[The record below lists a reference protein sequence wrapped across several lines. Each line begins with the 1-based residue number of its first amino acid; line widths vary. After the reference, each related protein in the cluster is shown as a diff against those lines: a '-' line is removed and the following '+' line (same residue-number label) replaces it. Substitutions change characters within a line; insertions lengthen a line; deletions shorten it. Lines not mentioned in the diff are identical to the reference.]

1 MELADDEAK
10 SHATMSSKF
19 ATITTQPFAH
29 PAPEPTSSHVLN
41 SDLPHDS
48 DFISHPTTSWTSNPR
63 AHARYLA
70 RRITSREGW
79 LGHYDF
85 RALCL
90 PRLFPWKPDSKLNG
104 GSAETPF
111 YGLHDE
117 LPLAVAA
124 ICGLQHALAM
134 LGGLITPPMIIAS
147 ALSLS
152 AETSAY
158 LISASLICSG
168 LVSAVQQS
176 AIPLPFLGGRQLG
189 TGLLS
194 VVGTSFTTLT
204 VTTSV
209 FKNLYADG
217 VCPTNPDGSRAPCP
231 DAYGYLL
238 GTAAVCALLEVALSF
253 LPPRVLK
260 RMFPPIITGTV
271 VAFIGI
277 SMIGETAIP
286 AFGGGSSCQG
296 TNQLC
301 MGTPSRSYIW
311 GDAHYL
317 GLGFLSFMTIVIVEI
332 FGSPAMR
339 NASIAIGLLFPL
351 VIAGPLGYMSAA
363 PIDAAKPITFLWV
376 ETFKLR
382 VYGPAVL
389 PLLAVYVSLMME
401 CIGDVTATSE
411 VSKVEVDG
419 LAYDRR
425 ISGGV
430 LVDGLAGVFSA
441 LFTVPPLSVF
451 AQNNGVIAITR
462 CANIQAG
469 RWCSFW
475 LVLFGII
482 GKLAGCV
489 RAIPQ
494 PVLGGVLLVLFGSI
508 AVSGVKVLQNVTFT
522 RRNRFILALSFGFG
536 FGTLLV
542 SDLFN
547 NLFTYKGNNKALVG
561 FLDSI
566 LIVISTP
573 FLISAVVGMIANLI
587 LPLDE
592 EDRRLRQV
600 VASPASHGESSTT
613 DEKLPA

>member
-1 MELADDEAK
+1 MEPTSPTDDDSK
-10 SHATMSSKF
+10 FYGTMSSKF
-19 ATITTQPFAH
+19 ATVTTQPFAH
-29 PAPEPTSSHVLN
+29 PAPEPSPPHHLTSDMPPS
-41 SDLPHDS
+41 S
-48 DFISHPTTSWTSNPR
+48 TSWTRNPR
-63 AHARYLA
+63 AHARQLCQKFGT
-70 RRITSREGW
+70 RQGW
-79 LGHYDF
+79 LGDYNF
-85 RALCL
+85 GALCL

-104 GSAETPF
+104 GAAESPF
-111 YGLHDE
+111 YGIHDD

-124 ICGLQHALAM
+124 IAGFQHSLAM

-147 ALSLS
+147 ALNLS
-152 AETSAY
+152 GETSAY
-158 LISASLICSG
+158 LISASLITSG
-168 LVSAVQQS
+168 LISAVQQS
-176 AIPLPFLGGRQLG
+176 AIPLPWLGGRQLG

-194 VVGTSFTTLT
+194 VVGTSFTTLS
-204 VTTSV
+204 VTTSI
-209 FKNLYADG
+209 FNNLYQEG
-217 VCPTNPDGSRAPCP
+217 VCPLNPDGSRAPCP

-253 LPPRVLK
+253 LPPRILK

-277 SMIGETAIP
+277 KLIGESAIP
-286 AFGGGSSCQG
+286 SFGGGSSCHG
-296 TNQLC
+296 TNTLC
-301 MGTPSRSYIW
+301 MGTDHRAYLW

-317 GLGFLSFMTIVIVEI
+317 GLGFLAFMTVVLVEI

-351 VIAGPLGYMSAA
+351 VIAGPLGYMSSA
-363 PIDAAKPITFLWV
+363 PIDSARPITFLWV

-389 PLLAVYVSLMME
+389 PLLAVYISLMME
-401 CIGDVTATSE
+401 CIGDITATSE
-411 VSKVEVDG
+411 VSRVEVDG

-451 AQNNGVIAITR
+451 AQNNGVIAITK

-475 LVLFGII
+475 LILFGII

-508 AVSGVKVLQNVTFT
+508 AVSGIKVLQNVIFT
-522 RRNRFILALSFGFG
+522 RRNRFILAISFGFG
-536 FGTLLV
+536 FGTLLAD
-542 SDLFN
+542 DLFS
-547 NLFTYKGNNKALVG
+547 NLFTYKGGNKALSG

-573 FLISAVVGMIANLI
+573 FLISALVGMIANAV
-587 LPLDE
+587 LPMDE
-592 EDRRLRQV
+592 EDRRIQRFGSN
-600 VASPASHGESSTT
+600 SPESQMQSST
-613 DEKLPA
+613 DEKMAA

>member
-1 MELADDEAK
+1 MTQPEQRKDVDIMTTK
-10 SHATMSSKF
+10 YQGTV
-19 ATITTQPFAH
+19 TTQPLGH
-29 PAPEPTSSHVLN
+29 
-41 SDLPHDS
+41 SDPSPQPLASQSP
-48 DFISHPTTSWTSNPR
+48 PQYATKKRMTLQAAREKLTT
-63 AHARYLA
+63 
-70 RRITSREGW
+70 REGW
-79 LGHYDF
+79 LGDYNF
-85 RALCL
+85 KALCL
-90 PRLFPWKPDSKLNG
+90 PRLFPWKPSSKLNAG
-104 GSAETPF
+104 ASETPF
-111 YGLHDE
+111 YGLYDD
-117 LPLAVAA
+117 LPIAVAA
-124 ICGLQHALAM
+124 ICGFQHALAM

-147 ALSLS
+147 SLQLS

-168 LVSAVQQS
+168 ILSAIQQS

-189 TGLLS
+189 SGLLS
-194 VVGTSFTTLT
+194 VVGTSFTTLS
-204 VTTSV
+204 VTTSI
-209 FKNLYADG
+209 FTNLYADG
-217 VCPTNPDGSRAPCP
+217 TCPSNPDGSRAACP

-238 GTAAVCALLEVALSF
+238 GTCAVCALLEIALSF
-253 LPPRVLK
+253 LPPRVLT

-277 SMIGETAIP
+277 KLIGESAIP
-286 AFGGGSSCQG
+286 SFGGGASCEG
-296 TNQLC
+296 TSALC
-301 MGTPSRSYIW
+301 MGTDHRAYIW

-317 GLGFLSFMTIVIVEI
+317 GLGFLSFMTVVVVEI

-339 NASIAIGLLFPL
+339 SSSIAIGLLFPL
-351 VIAGPLGYMSAA
+351 VVAGPLGYMSGA

-389 PLLAVYVSLMME
+389 PLLAVYISLMME
-401 CIGDVTATSE
+401 AIGDITATSE
-411 VSKVEVDG
+411 VSRVEVDG

-430 LVDGLAGVFSA
+430 LMDGLAGVFSA

-451 AQNNGVIAITR
+451 AQNNGVIAITK

-475 LVLFGII
+475 LILFGII

-494 PVLGGVLLVLFGSI
+494 PVLGGVLLVLFASI
-508 AVSGVKVLQNVTFT
+508 AVSGVKVLQKVVYT

-542 SDLFN
+542 DDLFEH
-547 NLFTYKGNNKALVG
+547 LFTYSGSNKALSG

-566 LIVISTP
+566 VIVISTP
-573 FLISAVVGMIANLI
+573 FLISAIVGMIANAI
-587 LPLDE
+587 LPMDA
-592 EDRRLRQV
+592 EDRELVRQRSQLLSHEQDRNSEEEKF
-600 VASPASHGESSTT
+600 AS
-613 DEKLPA
+613 

>member
-1 MELADDEAK
+1 MED
-10 SHATMSSKF
+10 SKEP

-29 PAPEPTSSHVLN
+29 PDPQASSSTSPY
-41 SDLPHDS
+41 DEMPR
-48 DFISHPTTSWTSNPR
+48 TSLNPR
-63 AHARYLA
+63 QRLRQTAQKYS
-70 RRITSREGW
+70 SREGW
-79 LGHYDF
+79 LGDCNF
-85 RALCL
+85 SSLCL
-90 PRLFPWKPDSKLNG
+90 PRLFPWKPSSRLNG
-104 GSAETPF
+104 GAAESPF
-111 YGLHDE
+111 YGVHDD
-117 LPLAVAA
+117 LPIAVAMV
-124 ICGLQHALAM
+124 CGLQHSLSM

-147 ALSLS
+147 SLNLSG
-152 AETSAY
+152 ETSAY
-158 LISASLICSG
+158 LISASLITSG
-168 LVSAVQQS
+168 LISAVQQS

-194 VVGTSFTTLT
+194 VVGTSFTTLS
-204 VTTSV
+204 VTTSI
-209 FKNLYADG
+209 FNNLYAQG
-217 VCPTNPDGSRAPCP
+217 ICPSNPDGSRAACP

-238 GTAAVCALLEVALSF
+238 GTAAVCALLEIALSF
-253 LPPRVLK
+253 LPPRILK

-277 SMIGETAIP
+277 KLIGESAIP
-286 AFGGGSSCQG
+286 SFGGGASCHG
-296 TNQLC
+296 TNTLC
-301 MGTPSRSYIW
+301 LGTDSRAYLW

-317 GLGFLSFMTIVIVEI
+317 GLGFLAFMTIVIVEI

-351 VIAGPLGYMSAA
+351 IIAGPLGYMSSA
-363 PIDAAKPITFLWV
+363 PIDSARPITFLWV

-389 PLLAVYVSLMME
+389 PLLAVYISLMME

-411 VSKVEVDG
+411 VSKVQVDG

-451 AQNNGVIAITR
+451 AQNNGVIAITK

-475 LVLFGII
+475 LILFGII

-508 AVSGVKVLQNVTFT
+508 AVSGLKVLQNVTFT
-522 RRNRFILALSFGFG
+522 RRNRFILAISFGFG
-536 FGTLLV
+536 FGTLLAD
-542 SDLFN
+542 DLFS
-547 NLFTYKGNNKALVG
+547 NLFTYKGGNKALTG
-561 FLDSI
+561 FLDSV

-573 FLISAVVGMIANLI
+573 FLISAIVGMIANAI

-592 EDRRLRQV
+592 EDRRLQSMER
-600 VASPASHGESSTT
+600 SPRES
-613 DEKLPA
+613 DEKLSA

>member
-1 MELADDEAK
+1 MDPADEHK
-10 SHATMSSKF
+10 IYGTMSSKH
-19 ATITTQPFAH
+19 ATVTTQPFAH
-29 PAPEPTSSHVLN
+29 PDPDPSFDQDVLGSASPGSPISS
-41 SDLPHDS
+41 
-48 DFISHPTTSWTSNPR
+48 SWPR
-63 AHARYLA
+63 FNLRSTM
-70 RRITSREGW
+70 RKFSTRQGW
-79 LGHYDF
+79 LGDYNVA
-85 RALCL
+85 ALCL
-90 PRLFPWKPDSKLNG
+90 PRLLPWKPDSKLNG
-104 GSAETPF
+104 GASESPF
-111 YGLHDE
+111 YGVHDD
-117 LPLAVAA
+117 LPNAVAA

-147 ALSLS
+147 SLNLSG
-152 AETSAY
+152 ETSAY
-158 LISASLICSG
+158 LISASLITSG
-168 LVSAVQQS
+168 IISAIQQS
-176 AIPLPFLGGRQLG
+176 AIPLPFFGGRQLG

-194 VVGTSFTTLT
+194 VVGTSFTTLS
-204 VTTSV
+204 VTTSI
-209 FKNLYADG
+209 FNNLYAEG
-217 VCPTNPDGSRAPCP
+217 ICPTNPDGSWGACP

-238 GTAAVCALLEVALSF
+238 GTCAVCALLEIALSF

-277 SMIGETAIP
+277 KLIGESAIP
-286 AFGGGSSCQG
+286 SFGGGSSCHG
-296 TNQLC
+296 STQLC
-301 MGTPSRSYIW
+301 MGTDHRAYPW

-317 GLGFLSFMTIVIVEI
+317 GLGFFAFMTVVLVEI

-351 VIAGPLGYMSAA
+351 VVAGPLGYMSAD
-363 PIDAAKPITFLWV
+363 PIRSAKPITFLWT

-382 VYGPAVL
+382 VYGPGVL
-389 PLLAVYVSLMME
+389 PLLAVYISLMME

-411 VSKVEVDG
+411 VSRVEVDG

-451 AQNNGVIAITR
+451 AQNNGVIAITK
-462 CANIQAG
+462 CANIKAG

-475 LVLFGII
+475 LILFGVI

-508 AVSGVKVLQNVTFT
+508 AVSGIKVLQNVTFT
-522 RRNRFILALSFGFG
+522 RRNRFILAISFGFG
-536 FGTLLV
+536 FGTLLAD
-542 SDLFN
+542 DLFS
-547 NLFTYKGNNKALVG
+547 NLFTYKGGNQALSG

-566 LIVISTP
+566 IIVISTP
-573 FLISAVVGMIANLI
+573 FLISAIIGMIANTI
-587 LPLDE
+587 LPMDE
-592 EDRRLRQV
+592 EDRLLQH
-600 VASPASHGESSTT
+600 AQSPSKQDHLTSSN
-613 DEKLPA
+613 EKLPA

>member
-1 MELADDEAK
+1 MNQAAEDDK
-10 SHATMSSKF
+10 LYGSMTSKHATV
-19 ATITTQPFAH
+19 TTQPFAQ
-29 PAPEPTSSHVLN
+29 PDPQRVATSHELTSGTRS
-41 SDLPHDS
+41 SDGPS
-48 DFISHPTTSWTSNPR
+48 SSWTRNPGSQ
-63 AHARYLA
+63 ARQVA
-70 RRITSREGW
+70 RKLSTRQGW
-79 LGHYDF
+79 LGDYHF
-85 RALCL
+85 GALCL
-90 PRLFPWKPDSKLNG
+90 PRLLPWKPESKLNG
-104 GSAETPF
+104 GAAESPF
-111 YGLHDE
+111 YGVHDD
-117 LPLAVAA
+117 LPIAVAM

-147 ALSLS
+147 SLNLSG
-152 AETSAY
+152 ETSAY
-158 LISASLICSG
+158 LISASLITSG
-168 LVSAVQQS
+168 ILSAVQQS

-194 VVGTSFTTLT
+194 VVGTSFTTLS
-204 VTTSV
+204 VTTSI
-209 FKNLYADG
+209 FTNLYAEG
-217 VCPTNPDGSRAPCP
+217 VCPLNADGSRGACP
-231 DAYGYLL
+231 EAYGYLL
-238 GTAAVCALLEVALSF
+238 GTAAVCALLEIALSF

-277 SMIGETAIP
+277 KLIGESAIP
-286 AFGGGSSCQG
+286 SFGGGASCHG
-296 TNQLC
+296 TTDLC
-301 MGTPSRSYIW
+301 LFPDNRAYVW

-317 GLGFLSFMTIVIVEI
+317 GLGFLAFMTVVFTEI

-351 VIAGPLGYMSAA
+351 IIAGPLGYMSSA
-363 PIDAAKPITFLWV
+363 PIDSARAITFLWV
-376 ETFKLR
+376 ETFPLR

-389 PLLAVYVSLMME
+389 PLLAVYISLMME

-411 VSKVEVDG
+411 VSRVEVDG

-451 AQNNGVIAITR
+451 AQNNGVIAITK

-475 LVLFGII
+475 LILFGII

-536 FGTLLV
+536 FGTLLAD
-542 SDLFN
+542 DLFS
-547 NLFTYKGNNKALVG
+547 NLFTYSGGNKALAG

-566 LIVISTP
+566 IIVISTP
-573 FLISAVVGMIANLI
+573 FLISAIVGMTANAV
-587 LPLDE
+587 LPMDE
-592 EDRRLRQV
+592 EDRQLQRERDAPQL
-600 VASPASHGESSTT
+600 HGQSSY
-613 DEKLPA
+613 DEKLSA

>member
-1 MELADDEAK
+1 MANADDDK
-10 SHATMSSKF
+10 FDGTMSSKL

-29 PAPEPTSSHVLN
+29 SQPQPSHELTHDADTSST
-41 SDLPHDS
+41 PA
-48 DFISHPTTSWTSNPR
+48 TSWTRNPR
-63 AHARYLA
+63 SHARHVA
-70 RRITSREGW
+70 RNLSTRQGW
-79 LGHYDF
+79 LGDYNF
-85 RALCL
+85 GALCL

-104 GSAETPF
+104 GAAESPF
-111 YGLHDE
+111 YGVHDD
-117 LPLAVAA
+117 LPIAVAA

-147 ALSLS
+147 SLNLSG
-152 AETSAY
+152 ETSAY
-158 LISASLICSG
+158 LISASLITSG
-168 LVSAVQQS
+168 IISAIQQS

-194 VVGTSFTTLT
+194 VVGTSFTTLS
-204 VTTSV
+204 VTTSI
-209 FKNLYADG
+209 FNNLYAEG
-217 VCPTNPDGSRAPCP
+217 VCPLNADGSRGACP

-238 GTAAVCALLEVALSF
+238 GTAAVCALLEIALSF
-253 LPPRVLK
+253 LPPRILK

-277 SMIGETAIP
+277 KLIGESAIP
-286 AFGGGSSCQG
+286 SFGGGSSCHG
-296 TNQLC
+296 TTQLC
-301 MGTPSRSYIW
+301 LGTDHRAYVW

-317 GLGFLSFMTIVIVEI
+317 GLGFLAFMTVVLTEI

-351 VIAGPLGYMSAA
+351 VIAGPLGYMSSE
-363 PIDAAKPITFLWV
+363 PIDSARPITFLWV

-389 PLLAVYVSLMME
+389 PLLAVYISLMME

-411 VSKVEVDG
+411 VSRVEVDG

-451 AQNNGVIAITR
+451 AQNNGVIAITK
-462 CANIQAG
+462 CANIHAG

-475 LVLFGII
+475 LILFGII

-522 RRNRFILALSFGFG
+522 RRNRFILAISFGFG
-536 FGTLLV
+536 FGTLLAD
-542 SDLFN
+542 DLFS
-547 NLFTYKGNNKALVG
+547 NLFTYKGGNKALTG

-566 LIVISTP
+566 IIVISTP
-573 FLISAVVGMIANLI
+573 FLISAITGMIANAV
-587 LPLDE
+587 LPMDE
-592 EDRRLRQV
+592 EDREVERLREMPRLHAG
-600 VASPASHGESSTT
+600 ASS
-613 DEKLPA
+613 DEKLSA

>member
-1 MELADDEAK
+1 MDASGTDPKGHDN
-10 SHATMSSKF
+10 MSSKL
-19 ATITTQPFAH
+19 ATITTQPFAQAEPQPYAGDAQH
-29 PAPEPTSSHVLN
+29 SPAPSGA
-41 SDLPHDS
+41 
-48 DFISHPTTSWTSNPR
+48 TTSWRRNPR
-63 AHARYLA
+63 EHLRSTV
-70 RRITSREGW
+70 RRFSTREGW
-79 LGHYDF
+79 LGDYQF
-85 RALCL
+85 GALCL
-90 PRLFPWKPDSKLNG
+90 PRLLPWKPDSKLNG
-104 GSAETPF
+104 GAAESPF
-111 YGLHDE
+111 YGVHDQ
-117 LPLAVAA
+117 LPIAVAA

-147 ALSLS
+147 SLSLS
-152 AETSAY
+152 GETSAY
-158 LISASLICSG
+158 LISASLITSG
-168 LVSAVQQS
+168 LISAVQQS

-194 VVGTSFTTLT
+194 VVGTSFTTLS
-204 VTTSV
+204 VTTSI
-209 FKNLYADG
+209 FTNLYAEG
-217 VCPTNPDGSRAPCP
+217 VCPSNPDGSRAACP

-238 GTAAVCALLEVALSF
+238 GTCAVCALLEIALSF

-277 SMIGETAIP
+277 KLIGESAIP
-286 AFGGGSSCQG
+286 SFGGGASCHG
-296 TNQLC
+296 TGQLC
-301 MGTPSRSYIW
+301 MGTDHRAYVW
-311 GDAHYL
+311 GDGHYL
-317 GLGFLSFMTIVIVEI
+317 GLGFLSFMTVVLVEI

-351 VIAGPLGYMSAA
+351 VVAGPLGYMSSQ
-363 PIDAAKPITFLWV
+363 PIDSARPITFLWV

-389 PLLAVYVSLMME
+389 PLLAVYISLMME

-411 VSKVEVDG
+411 VSRVEVDG

-451 AQNNGVIAITR
+451 AQNNGVIAITK

-475 LVLFGII
+475 LVLFGVI

-522 RRNRFILALSFGFG
+522 RRNRFILAISFGWG
-536 FGTLLV
+536 FGTLLAD
-542 SDLFN
+542 DLFA
-547 NLFTYKGNNKALVG
+547 NLFTYKGGNKALSG

-566 LIVISTP
+566 IIVISTP
-573 FLISAVVGMIANLI
+573 FLISAIVGMIANAV

-592 EDRRLRQV
+592 EDRRIQRYND
-600 VASPASHGESSTT
+600 SPVRSLD
-613 DEKLPA
+613 DEKMQA

>member
-1 MELADDEAK
+1 MDSTSDDDSK
-10 SHATMSSKF
+10 VYGSMSSKL
-19 ATITTQPFAH
+19 ATVTTQPFAH
-29 PAPEPTSSHVLN
+29 PAAEASPAHVLTSSGMET
-41 SDLPHDS
+41 
-48 DFISHPTTSWTSNPR
+48 PTTSWRRGPR
-63 AHARYLA
+63 EHARHLG
-70 RRITSREGW
+70 RKFSTRQGW
-79 LGHYDF
+79 LGDYDF
-85 RALCL
+85 GALCL
-90 PRLFPWKPDSKLNG
+90 PRLLPWKPDSKLNG
-104 GSAETPF
+104 GAAESPF
-111 YGLHDE
+111 YGVHDE
-117 LPLAVAA
+117 LPIAVAMLA
-124 ICGLQHALAM
+124 GLQHSLAM

-147 ALSLS
+147 ALNLS
-152 AETSAY
+152 GETSAY
-158 LISASLICSG
+158 LISASLITSG
-168 LVSAVQQS
+168 LISAVQQS
-176 AIPLPFLGGRQLG
+176 AIPLPWLGGRQLG

-194 VVGTSFTTLT
+194 VVGTSFTTLS
-204 VTTSV
+204 VTTSI
-209 FKNLYADG
+209 FSSLYADG
-217 VCPTNPDGSRAPCP
+217 ICPLNADGSRAACP

-238 GTAAVCALLEVALSF
+238 GTAAVCALLEIALSF
-253 LPPRVLK
+253 LPVRVLK

-277 SMIGETAIP
+277 KLIGESAIP
-286 AFGGGSSCQG
+286 SFGGGASCQG
-296 TNQLC
+296 TTSLC
-301 MGTPSRSYIW
+301 MGTDHRAYVW

-317 GLGFLSFMTIVIVEI
+317 GLGFLAFMTVVLVEI

-339 NASIAIGLLFPL
+339 SASIAIGLLFPL
-351 VIAGPLGYMSAA
+351 VVAGPLGYMSSE
-363 PIDAAKPITFLWV
+363 PINSARPITFLWV

-389 PLLAVYVSLMME
+389 PLLAVYISLMME

-411 VSKVEVDG
+411 VSRVEVDG

-451 AQNNGVIAITR
+451 AQNNGVIAITK

-475 LVLFGII
+475 LILFGIV

-508 AVSGVKVLQNVTFT
+508 AVSGIKVLQNVTFT

-536 FGTLLV
+536 FGTLLAPE
-542 SDLFN
+542 LFS
-547 NLFTYKGNNKALVG
+547 NLFTYKGNNKALSG

-573 FLISAVVGMIANLI
+573 FLISALVGMIANAV
-587 LPLDE
+587 LPMEE
-592 EDRRLRQV
+592 EDRQIQRFPP
-600 VASPASHGESSTT
+600 SPQSQAQSTS